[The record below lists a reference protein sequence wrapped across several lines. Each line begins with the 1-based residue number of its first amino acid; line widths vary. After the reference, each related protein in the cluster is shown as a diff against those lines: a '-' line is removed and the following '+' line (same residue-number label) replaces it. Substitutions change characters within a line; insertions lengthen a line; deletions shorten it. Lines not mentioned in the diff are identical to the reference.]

1 MKINDL
7 TPQASKL
14 SRKEHHHVNSPSALK
29 EKGKTGDSL
38 EISSKVKTVEAL
50 VTKVLNTLEDS
61 DRVTSIKEQIAAGTY
76 ELDSKKL
83 AEKMLKSD

>member
-7 TPQASKL
+7 IPQSSKPL
-14 SRKEHHHVNSPSALK
+14 RNENQRVNSPSVPVHK
-29 EKGKTGDSL
+29 EKAGDSL

-50 VTKVLNTLEDS
+50 VTEVLNAPQDS
-61 DRVTSIKEQIAAGTY
+61 ERVTSIKAQIAGGTY
-76 ELDSKKL
+76 ELDSRKL

>member
-14 SRKEHHHVNSPSALK
+14 LRKDNQPVSSPSAAK
-29 EKGKTGDSL
+29 HKAKTGDSL
-38 EISSKVKTVEAL
+38 EISARVKTVEAL
-50 VTKVLNTLEDS
+50 VTEVLNAPQDI
-61 DRVTSIKEQIAAGTY
+61 DRVMSIKAQIAGGTY
-76 ELDSKKL
+76 DLNSKKL